1 MSSKSC
7 RTGGKYRRRVPR
19 RLLAL
24 FVLLA
29 LAGCGG
35 SSRRPRLSASLPP
48 VVAGQTERVNLD
60 GDPEA
65 EQLVLERAGAQVR
78 VALRDRCGS
87 AEVSWPL
94 TPPADGIVRRD
105 VIRPRGPGSPPAI
118 AVETRAGAAGA
129 AGFAAVLE
137 YAPCRAPQALF
148 SYSSTDPRP
157 RPPDNRRVVD
167 FSFALDGARLRLSEA
182 LAGPAEAQCCPSR
195 HRVTVYRLGPGAR
208 RYELVSSRVER
219 GGR

>member
-1 MSSKSC
+1 MSL
-7 RTGGKYRRRVPR
+7 
-19 RLLAL
+19 RLIAP

-29 LAGCGG
+29 LAGCG
-35 SSRRPRLSASLPP
+35 SSDRRPAAPTTPLGAEQHPAP
-48 VVAGQTERVNLD
+48 VVAGQTVRANLD
-60 GDPEA
+60 ADPA
-65 EQLVLERAGAQVR
+65 PEQLVIERAGAQVR

-87 AEVSWPL
+87 TTASWPL

-105 VIRPRGPGSPPAI
+105 VVRPRGPGSPPAI

-129 AGFAAVLE
+129 AGFATVLE
-137 YAPCRAPQALF
+137 YAPCKAPHSLF
-148 SYSSTDPRP
+148 AYSSSDPRP
-157 RPPDNRRVVD
+157 RPPENRRVVD
-167 FSFALDGARLRLSEA
+167 FTFALDGARIRLFEA

-195 HRVTVYRLGPGAR
+195 HRVSVYRLGREAR